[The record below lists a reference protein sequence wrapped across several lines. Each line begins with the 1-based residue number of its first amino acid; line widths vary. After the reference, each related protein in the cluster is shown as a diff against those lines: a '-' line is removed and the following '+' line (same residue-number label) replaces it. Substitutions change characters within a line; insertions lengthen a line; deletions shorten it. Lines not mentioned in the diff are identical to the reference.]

1 MNLKGLVLL
10 ILISICFLLIFK
22 KVSFYKNDSNIKN
35 ISELKVL
42 NYLPKESNLLF
53 ISDLEGSQSI
63 KNIKKFFN
71 EKTQDDFFFLKN
83 SILA

>member
-71 EKTQDDFFFLKN
+71 EKTQAL
-83 SILA
+83 